1 MYRPLKIKIQLYL
14 LFGIGLLFFSCNPD
28 HKKSSDQSLSASKLD
43 TINEWIKQGRNT
55 DLSVLSRKENLRKA
69 INTSESIDNDSLKT
83 KIFSRVSLAYLI
95 LKDSLNFRKTNHETL
110 RLAQKIEDSLS
121 IAEAHWDLA
130 DFYRTH
136 SITDSAYHHY
146 LEANKIYESLH
157 QVDEVGTMLNNM
169 AIVQA
174 GIKDYTGSEIT
185 TIKAIEIFKPL
196 RNYEQLYNS
205 YTNLGSVTKELKEY
219 DRALEYYNTALE
231 YQKKIKFKN
240 NFDIDLKNNIGV
252 VYQERGN
259 FEESIPYFQ
268 QVLNTQSLI
277 EKDPKSYAIALNNLA
292 FSKSKINQ
300 NLDLSEQ
307 FKKAIQIQ
315 DSIGDITGL
324 SRTHYSFADYYQ
336 GKNDTINAL
345 NQARKAQSYAQL
357 SNNNDRVLQTL
368 RLLTKLDPKN
378 SSAYNQRYI
387 ALNDSLQE
395 EERQIRDKFARI
407 RFETDEYIAENVML
421 AREKQLWTGISFAV
435 FLLGASAFVI
445 LNQRSKNQKLRFQ
458 QKQQVT
464 NLEIF
469 NLMLAQKQKEE
480 EGKKSEQKRISEEL
494 HDGVLGKMM
503 GARMVLTGL
512 NKKSDSE
519 AEMQR
524 QQAIDALQDVE
535 KEVRSISHA
544 LSHTAYQKINNF
556 ILSLQDLL
564 ESVEQTANINC
575 NLVYD
580 KNGEWDSLHAE
591 IKINTYRMIQE
602 TLQNSVKHAQ
612 CKNVTV
618 TFEAQKTGMSVSIAD
633 DGVGFRKIKRKKGIG
648 MRNIASRMEKLNGQW
663 HIDSTPGKG
672 TTVILEIPLSF
683 SEHPVCPTTKDLQLA
698 QEV

>member
-1 MYRPLKIKIQLYL
+1 MTVSTL
-14 LFGIGLLFFSCNPD
+14 
-28 HKKSSDQSLSASKLD
+28 
-43 TINEWIKQGRNT
+43 E
-55 DLSVLSRKENLRKA
+55 
-69 INTSESIDNDSLKT
+69 NDSLKT
-83 KIFSRVSLAYLI
+83 KVYSKLSLAYLM
-95 LKDSLNFRKTNHETL
+95 LNDSSNFRKTNSKTTE
-110 RLAQKIEDSLS
+110 LAIAVRDSLS
-121 IAEAHWDLA
+121 LAEANWDLA
-130 DFYRTH
+130 EFYKMKAV
-136 SITDSAYHHY
+136 SDSAYYHY
-146 LEANKIYESLH
+146 SKAQEIFQFLERNSESA
-157 QVDEVGTMLNNM
+157 TMLNNM

-185 TIKAIEIFKPL
+185 TIKAIEISQPL
-196 RNYEQLYNS
+196 NDYQQLFNS
-205 YTNLGSVTKELKEY
+205 YNNLGSVTKELKEY
-219 DRALEYYNTALE
+219 ERALEYYNEALGF
-231 YQKKIKFKN
+231 QKRLKEKN
-240 NFDIDLKNNIGV
+240 NLDLDIKNNIGV
-252 VYQERGN
+252 VYQEQGN
-259 FEESIPYFQ
+259 FEESIPYFS
-268 QVLNTQSLI
+268 QVLTDKALINTNPNL
-277 EKDPKSYAIALNNLA
+277 YALTLNNLA
-292 FSKSKINQ
+292 YSKSK
-300 NLDLSEQ
+300 LDEKSNYATQ

-324 SRTHYSFADYYQ
+324 SRTHYSFADYYL

-345 NQARKAQSYAQL
+345 NQARKAKSYAQL

-378 SSAYNQRYI
+378 SSAYNQQYI

-407 RFETDEYIAENVML
+407 RFETDEYIAENKML
-421 AREKQLWTGISFAV
+421 ASEKQLWAGISLAV

-458 QKQQVT
+458 QEQQVT

-524 QQAIDALQDVE
+524 KKAIDALQDVE

-564 ESVEQTANINC
+564 KSVEQTANINC

-580 KNGEWDSLHAE
+580 KNWEWDSLNGE

-612 CKNVTV
+612 CKNVRV
-618 TFEAQKTGMSVSIAD
+618 TFVAQKASMLVSIAD
-633 DGVGFRKIKRKKGIG
+633 DGVGFRKTKRKKGIG

-672 TTVILEIPLSF
+672 TTVTLEIPLSC
-683 SEHPVCPTTKDLQLA
+683 SEHPFYPTIKDLQLV